1 MNINEY
7 IASGVIEEYVLGV
20 LSEHDALEVERMAAA
35 HPEVAQELA
44 VQQRTLEDYAMSV
57 AQTPPPNLEARIMA
71 QLPAANTETAQ
82 VGKVVA
88 LRPDSNYGF
97 WRAAATVA
105 IIISVASVAG
115 NWWLY
120 DKWNST
126 RSSLASL
133 EQQQSVLAQELQV
146 KQAGL
151 ENYER
156 QLQTISA
163 TAAATVVLKGVPQQ
177 PNASATV
184 FWNKTSG
191 EVVLLVNN
199 LPAAPEGKQYQLWAL
214 DNNQPIDAGM
224 VPLNNDGT
232 PLLKMKNIKG
242 AQAFAI
248 TLEPKG
254 GLPAPTLTA
263 LTVIGNV

>member
-7 IASGVIEEYVLGV
+7 IASGVIEEYVLGL
-20 LSEHDALEVERMAAA
+20 LSEHDALEVERMAVA
-35 HPEVAQELA
+35 HPEVAHEIGL
-44 VQQRTLEDYAMSV
+44 QQRALEEYALSI
-57 AQTPPPNLEARIMA
+57 AQNPPSNLEGRIMEL
-71 QLPAANTETAQ
+71 LPSSNTEKTEG
-82 VGKVVA
+82 GKVVE
-88 LRPDSNYGF
+88 LRPDPNYGF
-97 WRAAATVA
+97 WRVAATVA
-105 IIISVASVAG
+105 IIISLASVVG

-120 DKWNST
+120 DQWNST

-151 ENYER
+151 EDYER
-156 QLQTISA
+156 QLQTISS

-184 FWNKTSG
+184 FWNKNSG